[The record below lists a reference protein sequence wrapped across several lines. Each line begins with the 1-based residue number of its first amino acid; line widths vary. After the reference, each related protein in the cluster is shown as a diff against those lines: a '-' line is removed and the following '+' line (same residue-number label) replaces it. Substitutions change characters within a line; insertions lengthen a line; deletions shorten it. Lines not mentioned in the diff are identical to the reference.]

1 MTNLSPSNHRYK
13 FIISGIMWI
22 VHDYKQHSMGFGLLI
37 ANMEGS
43 LSVVSMGSVIN
54 PRPGSASSK
63 YEYGFLS

>member
-1 MTNLSPSNHRYK
+1 MTINR
-13 FIISGIMWI
+13 IG
-22 VHDYKQHSMGFGLLI
+22 MGFGLLE

-43 LSVVSMGSVIN
+43 LSVVRMGSVIN